1 MRLAVCV
8 GLSVLAGGMTL
19 AGCATQQGS
28 TESALKPQVSTSTS
42 GEESPD
48 RLRARVHTELAA
60 SYFELGNMPVALE
73 EAKEALRSEA
83 NYGPAHNVLGLVYST
98 LKEDRLAEESFR
110 RALQINQFDSDA
122 NHNYGQFL
130 CQRKREAEGITHFL
144 AAVRNP
150 LYRSPDRSY
159 TNAGVCARRRGDMA
173 AAEGYF
179 EMALKSRPGQPQAL
193 YNMAEI
199 AYTRGDFASARDYLA
214 RLTKVSVPNAEVLWL
229 GVRVERRLGDR
240 NSEASYAA
248 QLRRSFPDSREA
260 RALAA
265 GEN

>member
-1 MRLAVCV
+1 MRLRTVIGLAIAVVWVALTGCV
-8 GLSVLAGGMTL
+8 
-19 AGCATQQGS
+19 TQRSDSGS
-28 TESALKPQVSTSTS
+28 GLKPSNSTM
-42 GEESPD
+42 GDEAPD
-48 RLRARVHTELAA
+48 RLRARVHTELAS
-60 SYFELGNMPVALE
+60 SYFELGNIPVALE
-73 EAKEALRSEA
+73 ETKEALRADA
-83 NYGPAHNVLGLVYST
+83 NYGPAHNIMGLLYAT

-110 RALQINQFDSDA
+110 RALQLNPLDSDA

-130 CQRKREAEGITHFL
+130 CQRKREDEGIGHFL
-144 AAVRNP
+144 AAVKNP
-150 LYRSPDRSY
+150 LYQGPDRSY

-179 EMALKSRPGQPQAL
+179 QMALKTRPSQPQAL

-199 AYTRGDFASARDYLA
+199 SYTRGDFAGARGYLA
-214 RLTKVSVPNAEVLWL
+214 RLTKVSQPNAEVLWL

-248 QLRRSFPDSREA
+248 QLRNSFPDSKEA
-260 RALAA
+260 RALAS

>member
-1 MRLAVCV
+1 MTACGVIASVAALA
-8 GLSVLAGGMTL
+8 LL
-19 AGCATQQGS
+19 AGCAPQQSGS
-28 TESALKPQVSTSTS
+28 GSALKPSTSTT
-42 GEESPD
+42 GEEAPD
-48 RLRARVHTELAA
+48 RVRARVHTELAS
-60 SYFELGNMPVALE
+60 SYFELGNIPVALE

-83 NYGPAHNVLGLVYST
+83 NYGPAHNVMGLVYST

-130 CQRKREAEGITHFL
+130 CQRKREQEGISYFL
-144 AAVRNP
+144 AAVKNP
-150 LYRSPDRSY
+150 LYQSPDRSY

-173 AAEGYF
+173 GAEGYF
-179 EMALKSRPGQPQAL
+179 QAALKTRPSQPQAL

-199 AYTRGDFASARDYLA
+199 SYTRGDFTAARGYLA
-214 RLTKVSVPNAEVLWL
+214 RLTKVAQPNAEVLWL
-229 GVRVERRLGDR
+229 GVRIERRLGDR
-240 NSEASYAA
+240 NSEASYAT
-248 QLRRSFPDSREA
+248 QLRKSFPDSKEA

>member
-1 MRLAVCV
+1 MNGLGVARTALLAAWAV
-8 GLSVLAGGMTL
+8 L
-19 AGCATQQGS
+19 AGCAAQQSGDD
-28 TESALKPQVSTSTS
+28 SALKRGASSAT
-42 GEESPD
+42 GEETAD
-48 RLRARVHTELAA
+48 RVRARVHTELAS
-60 SYFELGNMPVALE
+60 SYFELGNLPVALE

-83 NYGPAHNVLGLVYST
+83 NYGPAHNVLGLVYSS

-130 CQRKREAEGITHFL
+130 CQRKREEEGIGHFL
-144 AAVRNP
+144 AAVKNP
-150 LYRSPDRSY
+150 LYQSADRSY

-173 AAEGYF
+173 AAENYF
-179 EMALKSRPGQPQAL
+179 QMALKARPNQPQAL

-199 AYTRGDFASARDYLA
+199 SYTRGDFEGARSYLA
-214 RLTKVSVPNAEVLWL
+214 RLTKVSAPNAEVLWL

-240 NSEASYAA
+240 NSEASYAT
-248 QLRRSFPDSREA
+248 QLRRSFPDSKEA

-265 GEN
+265 GEQ